1 MKALWQIV
9 KLELLANFRS
19 RSFYLLTAAV
29 VLWMTALPA
38 FVKSDG
44 TSEGARQ
51 ICIHYS
57 LAGAFA
63 MVLMALAGAAAGSLS
78 RERAAKR
85 LQLTAVRP
93 VRFFTIAAGRYLAL
107 MLVGTM
113 QIALAGG
120 ILTLKSDMD
129 LSRPCDHLLSPVLP
143 SVWEEAEAMYSVYMQ
158 DEETPE
164 EVRKMDKRE
173 VIRLL
178 AAKAPDH
185 YQTVATN
192 ETARWLFPDF
202 VPSGAVKVQ
211 LRFTNTYDTRED
223 VCGLFRLGCAEGVVS
238 NITQAVAKVPLA
250 GMIDQVVGE
259 RVLEFANQGGG
270 SLMLR
275 PRRDI
280 KLLVE
285 ADGFGWNLVR
295 ALLELTAILSV
306 AIAFAIFL
314 GAGLSRSV
322 AVFTVVAFLVLA
334 LVSPAVVEESD
345 EFAFN
350 KYDRIGIR
358 LARVAEKI
366 TRPAGSLAPLE
377 KLAGDICVEKS
388 EVAKTILLDFAVY
401 PLVFIFLA
409 ALAIPRK
416 QDLA

>member
-1 MKALWQIV
+1 MSDQAASLVWW
-9 KLELLANFRS
+9 E
-19 RSFYLLTAAV
+19 TAA
-29 VLWMTALPA
+29 
-38 FVKSDG
+38 KD
-44 TSEGARQ
+44 
-51 ICIHYS
+51 
-57 LAGAFA
+57 
-63 MVLMALAGAAAGSLS
+63 
-78 RERAAKR
+78 
-85 LQLTAVRP
+85 
-93 VRFFTIAAGRYLAL
+93 IAAVSASWNNHPL
-107 MLVGTM
+107 
-113 QIALAGG
+113 I
-120 ILTLKSDMD
+120 
-129 LSRPCDHLLSPVLP
+129 
-143 SVWEEAEAMYSVYMQ
+143 
-158 DEETPE
+158 
-164 EVRKMDKRE
+164 
-173 VIRLL
+173 IRLL